1 MNCRWLIHRHADP
14 SPRRHPN
21 PLLDLSEWLRM
32 SATSREKILRR
43 LRSQVVPDAALP
55 EVLKGPWVDFPDP
68 INHLTEL
75 LASVGG
81 ELVCVE
87 QTAQVAERLESFE
100 QFRLAKHVVSTVPG
114 IRTHRQLDQ
123 VESPRELEVTDF
135 MITTGHFVVVE
146 NGAVWVTDERI
157 RHRAALFLTQHL
169 VLLVQRQQ
177 WVSTMHDAYA
187 RIDIGQ
193 RPFGCFISGPSKTA
207 DIEQSLVIG
216 AHGCKTM
223 QLYLVDQLET
233 TSAGDG

>member
-1 MNCRWLIHRHADP
+1 
-14 SPRRHPN
+14 
-21 PLLDLSEWLRM
+21 M
-32 SATSREKILRR
+32 SASSREKILRR
-43 LRSQVVPDAALP
+43 LRSQSVPDAPLP
-55 EVLKGPWVDFPDP
+55 EVLQGSWIEFPDP
-68 INHLTEL
+68 IIHLSQL

-87 QTAQVAERLESFE
+87 QIAQVAQRLESFE
-100 QFRLAKHVVSTVPG
+100 QFRRAENVISTVPG
-114 IRTHRQLDQ
+114 IRSDVQLDQ
-123 VESPRELEVTDF
+123 VETAGDLAATDF
-135 MITTGHFVVVE
+135 LITTGQFVVVE
-146 NGAVWVTDERI
+146 NGAVWVTDQWV

-177 WVSTMHDAYA
+177 WVATMHDAYA
-187 RIDIGQ
+187 RLDIAR

-233 TSAGDG
+233 N

>member
-1 MNCRWLIHRHADP
+1 
-14 SPRRHPN
+14 
-21 PLLDLSEWLRM
+21 M
-32 SATSREKILRR
+32 SASSRETILRR
-43 LRSQVVPDAALP
+43 LRKQLVPAAPLP
-55 EVLKGPWVDFPDP
+55 EVLKGPWIDYPDP
-68 INHLTEL
+68 IHHLTQL

-87 QTAQVAERLESFE
+87 RVEQVAERLESFE
-100 QFRLAKHVVSTVPG
+100 QFRQARHVISTVPG
-114 IRTHRQLDQ
+114 IRSDLQLDQ
-123 VESPRELEVTDF
+123 VESPRELEATDF

-146 NGAVWVTDERI
+146 NGAVWVTDERV

-169 VLLVQRQQ
+169 VLLVERQQ
-177 WVSTMHDAYA
+177 WVPTMHAAYA
-187 RIDIGQ
+187 RLDIGR

-233 TSAGDG
+233 A